1 MKWFM
6 LLNVQMFFGKVL
18 SGLDKVFLDV
28 LLLQCRGFIKMNEE
42 EAMFLRAV
50 LVSFGTK

>member
-28 LLLQCRGFIKMNEE
+28 LMLQNLSQLSLKQHSAFHFI
-42 EAMFLRAV
+42 F
-50 LVSFGTK
+50 